1 MEQIRSSLQREAE
14 EQVDNHGVCVC
25 VSVSVRGH
33 RRQAV
38 ERQEDKLKVRRKT
51 T

>member
-14 EQVDNHGVCVC
+14 EQVDNHGVCVS
-25 VSVSVRGH
+25 VSVSGH
-33 RRQAV
+33 RSQAV